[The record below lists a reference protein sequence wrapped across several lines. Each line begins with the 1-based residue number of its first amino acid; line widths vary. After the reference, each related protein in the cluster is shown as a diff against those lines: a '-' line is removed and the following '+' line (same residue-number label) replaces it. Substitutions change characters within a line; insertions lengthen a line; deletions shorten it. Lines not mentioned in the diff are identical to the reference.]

1 MGEDIHEGKRT
12 LMVLHSYDPSN
23 DKISQEEKDR
33 LVEILDMKTNDDT
46 LIREAIDI
54 LHKSGSIKYAE
65 TKAKKLLID
74 AWEGLEPVL
83 PGGSTKNQLR

>member
-1 MGEDIHEGKRT
+1 
-12 LMVLHSYDPSN
+12 MVLHSYDPSN
-23 DKISQEEKDR
+23 TKISQDEKDR

-46 LIREAIDI
+46 LIMEAIAT

-65 TKAKKLLID
+65 DKAKKLLIE

-83 PGGSTKNQLR
+83 PGGNTKNQLR